1 MDNSSFSGLSG
12 ESFRPACKKCG
23 YPGHFT
29 YQCRNLIVLNP
40 AQNPMLDISSTSS
53 ECSDDETPLKL
64 LNKQELDTKA
74 SEKRDEKSKKKHKH
88 KKKSKKRDRKK
99 SSNSES
105 ESDAADS
112 RKDRHKKRKK
122 KKKKNESANEKHKK
136 HANSSKKSHHKIR
149 RSETTSRSSR

>member
-1 MDNSSFSGLSG
+1 MLHNMICFQYCIGYFFLCFLSSSWHVSM
-12 ESFRPACKKCG
+12 
-23 YPGHFT
+23 T
-29 YQCRNLIVLNP
+29 VLHTLFCVLL
-40 AQNPMLDISSTSS
+40 QNPMLDISSTSS

-74 SEKRDEKSKKKHKH
+74 SEKRDEKSKKEHKH

-136 HANSSKKSHHKIR
+136 HANSSKESHHKIR
-149 RSETTSRSSR
+149 RSETTSRSGR